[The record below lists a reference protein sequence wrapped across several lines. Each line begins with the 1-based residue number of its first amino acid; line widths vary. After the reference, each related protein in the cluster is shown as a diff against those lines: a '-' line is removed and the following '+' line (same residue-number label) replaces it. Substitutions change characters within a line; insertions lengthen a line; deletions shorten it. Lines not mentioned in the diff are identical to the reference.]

1 MIFFVARLRAAVLRA
16 GDEALLVVFFF
27 AFATGAREALPVA
40 FFAALR
46 AVLPATRVPVAFS
59 ASSREAVVF
68 LAVVFAAVF
77 FVAVF
82 FAAVFFA
89 TLPAVAFFTAFLA
102 AVPAAFGVPLE
113 VVAAVLRTA
122 FFVVFFTAL
131 RAAFLPWGLRT
142 ALRAV
147 AMRCS
152 WDGTWRR
159 NSTAHLQRR

>member
-1 MIFFVARLRAAVLRA
+1 M
-16 GDEALLVVFFF
+16 
-27 AFATGAREALPVA
+27 
-40 FFAALR
+40 
-46 AVLPATRVPVAFS
+46 
-59 ASSREAVVF
+59 
-68 LAVVFAAVF
+68 
-77 FVAVF
+77 AVF

-89 TLPAVAFFTAFLA
+89 TLAAAAFFTAFLA

-152 WDGTWRR
+152 SDGTWRR
-159 NSTAHLQRR
+159 DSTAHLQRR

>member
-1 MIFFVARLRAAVLRA
+1 MSEFHLLEAEQTRFRWRAVAMAGLVTVCFGLVGARLAAA
-16 GDEALLVVFFF
+16 
-27 AFATGAREALPVA
+27 
-40 FFAALR
+40 
-46 AVLPATRVPVAFS
+46 
-59 ASSREAVVF
+59 
-68 LAVVFAAVF
+68 
-77 FVAVF
+77 
-82 FAAVFFA
+82 
-89 TLPAVAFFTAFLA
+89 
-102 AVPAAFGVPLE
+102 PAAFGVPLE

-159 NSTAHLQRR
+159 DSTAHLQRR

>member
-1 MIFFVARLRAAVLRA
+1 M
-16 GDEALLVVFFF
+16 
-27 AFATGAREALPVA
+27 
-40 FFAALR
+40 
-46 AVLPATRVPVAFS
+46 
-59 ASSREAVVF
+59 
-68 LAVVFAAVF
+68 AVF

-82 FAAVFFA
+82 LAAVFFA
-89 TLPAVAFFTAFLA
+89 TLPAVAFCTVFLA

-113 VVAAVLRTA
+113 VVVAVLRTA

-159 NSTAHLQRR
+159 DSTAHLQRR